1 MAVRQVRDISTR
13 IAAQVIERVRAQ
25 VLGVVLDTLDRHED
39 TLTRQGRIIRKLEA
53 RMGAVS
59 DAIESFRAQVDA
71 ETSRIGEQLAQM
83 QARLDSGDAGAAA
96 EVSAGL
102 APVVESLRALGTG
115 TEADPVPA
123 PVDPEDPT
131 EPAAP
136 GSDF

>member
-1 MAVRQVRDISTR
+1 
-13 IAAQVIERVRAQ
+13 
-25 VLGVVLDTLDRHED
+25 
-39 TLTRQGRIIRKLEA
+39 
-53 RMGAVS
+53 MGAVS